1 MVELV
6 LDRLL
11 QNGLRKLFL
20 LLNDLYLLWV
30 LRFNLGYKLT
40 IAEVQLHESF
50 SLFHNQVA

>member
-20 LLNDLYLLWV
+20 LLNDLDLLWV

-40 IAEVQLHESF
+40 IAEV
-50 SLFHNQVA
+50 